1 LKHIHFL
8 RIVPSE
14 IRSLRFLGKWSA
26 PVLVV
31 CATLTSLVVPA
42 RAESGA
48 SHTTETP
55 LSHLSPY
62 ERGIASRI
70 LAERGKTVEPAPQGK
85 WIDGIDVEP
94 LEVFERE
101 DPLPG
106 WVNWFHTTSRV
117 DVIEREILARPGQRY
132 DSNLV
137 DESARNL
144 RSLRQLSLVLILP
157 VKSGEDRVRL
167 LVITKDVW
175 SLRLNSALRMRTQSI
190 EYLALQPSEENL
202 AGRHLR
208 LAGQY
213 IYDLSTNTFGA
224 TLSHQRL
231 FGSRL
236 ALFTSVNLI
245 QHRATG
251 KFEGST
257 GSFTFEQPLYSSRT
271 KWAYGTSL
279 KWAERVH
286 RYLLPDGNGGYT
298 PRLFDDRS
306 TPEAENIPYR
316 FRSRQLAWQ
325 TYVQRSYGYQTKV
338 NMTFG
343 MEANQRR
350 FNARNLIDEG
360 YDPDE
365 VRVFERKVL
374 ERSNVRLGPFFML
387 EAYRNRFV
395 SLYDV
400 ETLGLQEDY
409 RLGPQA
415 FVKFYTGS
423 KRALSTRDLLG
434 VSNGLR
440 YTASFSRSLLH
451 LWAVHTAEISP
462 TPTDS
467 DGLIQGGVRVVSP
480 SVVVGRFVY
489 DGGAVYRY
497 QDYRNFRF
505 ALGGEGRLRGYPSE
519 QFLGRNVVT
528 SNLEFRSRSL
538 GLFGVLF
545 GLVGFY
551 DVGDAFDSKR
561 LLAPKHSVGFGGR
574 ATAPQLQRVAMR
586 LDVAFPLTT
595 PRPELG
601 ERWGKVD
608 VFFTLEGQ
616 AFPFP
621 TPVPSSQRTP
631 LFPLD

>member
-1 LKHIHFL
+1 ML
-8 RIVPSE
+8 VTS
-14 IRSLRFLGKWSA
+14 SL
-26 PVLVV
+26 
-31 CATLTSLVVPA
+31 LTSVAVSSA
-42 RAESGA
+42 AAATATRASED
-48 SHTTETP
+48 P
-55 LSHLSPY
+55 LSRLSPY
-62 ERGIASRI
+62 EREVATRV
-70 LAERGKTVEPAPQGK
+70 LAERGKTLEPAPEGK
-85 WIDGIDVEP
+85 WIDGIDVEA
-94 LEVFERE
+94 LDVFERE
-101 DPLPG
+101 DPLPR

-117 DVIEREILARPGQRY
+117 DVIEREILVRQGQRY
-132 DSNLV
+132 DANLV

-144 RSLRQLSLVLILP
+144 RALRQLSLVLVLP
-157 VKSGEDRVRL
+157 VRSGDDRVRL

-175 SLRLNSALRMRTQSI
+175 SLRLNSALRMKNQSI

-213 IYDLSTNTFGA
+213 IYDLSTNTFGG

-236 ALFTSVNLI
+236 ALFTSINLI
-245 QHRATG
+245 QHRASG
-251 KFEGST
+251 KLEGST
-257 GSFTFEQPLYSSRT
+257 GTFTFEQPLYSSQT

-279 KWAERVH
+279 KWAQRIH
-286 RYLLPDGNGGYT
+286 RYLLPDGDGGYT
-298 PRLFDDRS
+298 PRLFDDRA
-306 TPEAENIPYR
+306 TPEAEDVPYR
-316 FRSRQLAWQ
+316 FGSRQLAWQ
-325 TYVQRSYGYQTKV
+325 TYVQRSYGRTTKV
-338 NMTFG
+338 NFTFG
-343 MEANQRR
+343 LEANQRR
-350 FNARNLIDEG
+350 FNARNLLDDGYALEDVRRFEG
-360 YDPDE
+360 
-365 VRVFERKVL
+365 KVL
-374 ERSNVRLGPFFML
+374 ERSNVRLGPFFMM
-387 EAYRNRFV
+387 ETHRNRFV
-395 SLYDV
+395 SLFDV

-415 FVKFYTGS
+415 FVKVYTGM
-423 KRALSTRDLLG
+423 KRAQSTRDLVG

-440 YTASFSRSLLH
+440 YTASLNRSLLH

-462 TPTDS
+462 TASDS

-480 SVVVGRFVY
+480 SIKIGRFVY

-505 ALGGEGRLRGYPSE
+505 ALGGDNRLRGYPSE
-519 QFLGRNVVT
+519 QFLGRNLIT
-528 SNLEFRSRSL
+528 SNLEFRSRSV

-551 DVGDAFDSKR
+551 DVGDAFDTKR

-586 LDVAFPLTT
+586 LDVAFPLTSA
-595 PRPELG
+595 RPGLG
-601 ERWGKVD
+601 ERWGAVD

-621 TPVPSSQRTP
+621 SPVPSSQRTP
-631 LFPLD
+631 LFSLD